1 MLANSISN
9 AVVKLFSEFLGRGPT
24 KARTVVSR
32 DLISVVLEDTLTRAE
47 RHLIEGG
54 QGDTVV
60 EMRRAMQGTMREPL
74 IDAVEWLAER
84 RVIAFTSQQQLQGDF
99 TVENFVL
106 EPLPHESDNNSR
118 DGHHGYPR

>member
-54 QGDTVV
+54 EGDTVV
-60 EMRRAMQGTMREPL
+60 EMRRAMQGTMRQAL
-74 IDAVEWLAER
+74 IDAVESIAER
-84 RVIAFTSQQQLQGDF
+84 RVIAFTSDQQFDPDF

-106 EPLPHESDNNSR
+106 EPLPHEGDGHGR
-118 DGHHGYPR
+118 DGHHG